1 MTNNNNNHDKDDD
14 DNNVHAMP
22 SSKKKKKKLY
32 SNSANRFLPQLNT
45 RSKSYLSQTAILK
58 HR

>member
-22 SSKKKKKKLY
+22 SSKKKKKNFIPIL
-32 SNSANRFLPQLNT
+32 
-45 RSKSYLSQTAILK
+45 QTGSSHNLTQEARATCHK
-58 HR
+58 QQF